1 MKKMNVRKLCVLG
14 MLVALTVVLG
24 FFATWRIG
32 ASIKISLKFSSVYV
46 TAVLFGP
53 WIGGLVGAA
62 SDIASFIA
70 NPVAGFIPLVTVAE
84 ALIGAVYGFF
94 FRNVVFDTPK
104 IIRTVVCCAVQA
116 VFADALFKS
125 FALAY
130 SFGSDFSAMLIS
142 RLPAVGINFVIQV
155 IIISVLNIYME
166 KFKSI
171 CYK

>member
-1 MKKMNVRKLCVLG
+1 MKKLNARKLCVLG
-14 MLVALTVVLG
+14 MLAALTVVLG

-46 TAVLFGP
+46 SAVLFGP
-53 WIGGLVGAA
+53 WIGGFVGAA

-70 NPVAGFIPLVTVAE
+70 NPVAGFIPLITAAE
-84 ALIGAVYGFF
+84 FVIGAIYGFF

-104 IIRTVVCCAVQA
+104 IPRTVICCAVQA
-116 VFADALFKS
+116 IFADALFKT
-125 FALAY
+125 FALSV
-130 SFGSDFSAMLIS
+130 SFGSDFSAMLLS
-142 RLPAVGINFVIQV
+142 RLPAVGINFVIQA
-155 IIISVLNIYME
+155 IIISVLNVYIE